1 MEENNNFRS
10 LTDFDERIVD
20 KGSLVRACFRRP
32 LVVDSMNQFWMAL
45 GHGAETSCS
54 RKLVLGLVQELH
66 RSS

>member
-1 MEENNNFRS
+1 
-10 LTDFDERIVD
+10 
-20 KGSLVRACFRRP
+20 
-32 LVVDSMNQFWMAL
+32 MAL